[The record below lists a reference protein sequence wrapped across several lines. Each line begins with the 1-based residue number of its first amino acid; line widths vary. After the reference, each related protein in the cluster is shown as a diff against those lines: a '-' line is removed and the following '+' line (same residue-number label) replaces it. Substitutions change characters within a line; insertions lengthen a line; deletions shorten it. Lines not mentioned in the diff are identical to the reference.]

1 MGLIFCGWGERK
13 VGGERERERGEDRE
27 RRLLRL
33 STGAEN
39 RAGAAGSL
47 SSLFSVS
54 LSSHAVGDHSSTLDS
69 EHAWNRPHR
78 HRATVNI
85 SISLSFSLSPYF

>member
-47 SSLFSVS
+47 SL
-54 LSSHAVGDHSSTLDS
+54 HAVGDNSSTLDS
-69 EHAWNRPHR
+69 EHAWYRPHR
-78 HRATVNI
+78 HRATGNI
-85 SISLSFSLSPYF
+85 SISLSFSLSRYF